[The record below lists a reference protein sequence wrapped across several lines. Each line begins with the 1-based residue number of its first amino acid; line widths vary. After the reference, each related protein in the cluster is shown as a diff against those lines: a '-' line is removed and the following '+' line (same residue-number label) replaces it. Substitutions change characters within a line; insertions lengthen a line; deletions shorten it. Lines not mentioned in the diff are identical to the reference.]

1 MGAAAGAVRILQE
14 AGDDEGGGG
23 EVGEVGEALRQ
34 RRRYTLDV
42 NPIQSNPNILSG
54 TPCFAGTRV
63 PVDILFEYLQHNYT
77 VEYFLSQY
85 PSVSRELV
93 DAVLE
98 LAKSSVAPTPRRVA

>member
-1 MGAAAGAVRILQE
+1 
-14 AGDDEGGGG
+14 
-23 EVGEVGEALRQ
+23 
-34 RRRYTLDV
+34 
-42 NPIQSNPNILSG
+42 
-54 TPCFAGTRV
+54 V